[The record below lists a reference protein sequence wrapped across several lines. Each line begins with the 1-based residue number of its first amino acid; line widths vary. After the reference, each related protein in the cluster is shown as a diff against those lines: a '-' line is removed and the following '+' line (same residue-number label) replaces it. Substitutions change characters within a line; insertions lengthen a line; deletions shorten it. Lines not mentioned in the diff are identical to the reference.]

1 MLIIRII
8 MQINNLQTFSRI
20 VKRMILN
27 LQIQII
33 IINIKKII
41 KMLVLFKKQH
51 FQKNDSKLILKLEK
65 LNF

>member
-1 MLIIRII
+1 